1 MTENQEKSLATAK
14 SQKDNII
21 VDCDTIQALL
31 NYQSIKIKS
40 AEIVYSN
47 SIYKLLVDNQQ
58 WMSYN
63 PSSKYSA
70 KEQIVEANLAYGN
83 VITTGLGLAIK
94 ETLLLINPRVS
105 ALTVYEKSSD
115 VVEIFYELC
124 RLNNFNTDKLTIIN
138 DDAELIPSYS
148 ADCIFLDHYENE
160 PIEEI
165 ETRTRAIALKSSC
178 DKFWYWPALSNY
190 FAYVDQHK
198 HMGINHMSFK
208 LWSMSK
214 NIKNLINKI
223 PRSLLK
229 EIQKLYCKTRS

>member
-1 MTENQEKSLATAK
+1 MIESQDKNPATTK
-14 SQKDNII
+14 NNTI
-21 VDCDTIQALL
+21 VGYDTIQALL
-31 NYQSIKIKS
+31 NYQPIKTTQ

-63 PSSKYSA
+63 PITKYSA
-70 KEQIVEANLAYGN
+70 KEQIIEANLAYGK

-94 ETLLLINPRVS
+94 EALLLINPRVNS
-105 ALTVYEKSSD
+105 LIVYEKNSD
-115 VVEIFYELC
+115 VIEIFYELC
-124 RLNNFNTDKLTIIN
+124 TLNNFNTDKLTIISA
-138 DDAELIPSYS
+138 DANLVPSYS

-165 ETRTRAIALKSSC
+165 ETTTRAIALKSSC

-223 PRSLLK
+223 PSSLFK
-229 EIQKLYCKTRS
+229 ELQKLYCETRS